1 MRRLRAL
8 SLVALIVT
16 ALVGGAIVS
25 LADPPAT
32 PGKPVKRRPRADAT
46 VPADSSD
53 RIPVALA
60 RDRAAQTHRLME
72 TTLHVMHD
80 HYFHGDRA
88 RTTVPARALQDVF
101 SELGRE
107 SHVDARWISVN
118 TKAMSID
125 HEPADEFEKQAAIEL
140 ASGKESF
147 ERIENG
153 SLRRAGAVLLGDG
166 CVSCHTTSFAPPPK
180 SRRFAGLVISI
191 PIVQE

>member
-1 MRRLRAL
+1 MD
-8 SLVALIVT
+8 
-16 ALVGGAIVS
+16 VGVPEDSKDRMAIE
-25 LADPPAT
+25 
-32 PGKPVKRRPRADAT
+32 K
-46 VPADSSD
+46 
-53 RIPVALA
+53 A
-60 RDRAAQTHRLME
+60 RDRAAQMHQLME

-101 SELGRE
+101 SQLGRE

-125 HEPADEFEKQAAIEL
+125 HEPADDFEKQAAIEL
-140 ASGKESF
+140 AAGKESF

-153 SLRRAGAVLLGDG
+153 SYRRAGAVLLGGG

-180 SRRFAGLVISI
+180 SPRFAGLVISI
-191 PIVQE
+191 PVVQE